1 MTPGE
6 NRPLAAL
13 QHRWKSGRFA
23 PNGAAIPEANEAPYR
38 PLVRG
43 GHLHTLL
50 AYWLARW
57 QRHSRARPRR
67 LLLQDGDQLVLHQQ
81 GPRSWRPGHPVA
93 VLLHGLAGCHQSS
106 YMVRIARKLVV
117 RAVRTYRVDLR
128 GAGAGA
134 LLARGG
140 YSCVCLPDV
149 HAALQQVARWCPGS
163 PIHLI
168 GFSLGGNLALKC
180 AASPPPGPVRLQS
193 VVAVCPPVDTESSSR
208 CLSRGWGRLYDRH
221 FVRCLY
227 RRLLWRKRRR
237 SDVLMGQLEG
247 KPRTLRE
254 FDARWTAPVWGF
266 ASVEA
271 YYQAANSQGD
281 LQQARVPTLVLAAQD
296 DPLVPPEGFLA
307 VRPSPQVTLRL
318 VPGGGHLGFVARGAD
333 DPDRWWMDWRVL
345 EWIEA
350 HRPCAA
356 PGGQASSMRE
366 LTPCLKPGGCDAD

>member
-1 MTPGE
+1 MF
-6 NRPLAAL
+6 
-13 QHRWKSGRFA
+13 QS
-23 PNGAAIPEANEAPYR
+23 
-38 PLVRG
+38 

-50 AYWLARW
+50 AYWLAQW
-57 QRHSRARPRR
+57 QRQVRATPRR
-67 LLLQDGDQLVLHQQ
+67 VRLSDGDQLVLHQQ
-81 GPRSWRPGHPVA
+81 CPCSWRPGDPVA
-93 VLLHGLAGCHQSS
+93 VLLHGLAGCHRSS
-106 YMVRIARKLVV
+106 YMVRMARKLTA
-117 RAVRTYRVDLR
+117 RGVRTYRVDLR

-140 YSCVCLPDV
+140 YSCVCLEDI

-180 AASPPPGPVRLQS
+180 AASPPGEPVRLQS

-227 RRLLWRKRRR
+227 RRLVWRKRRR
-237 SDVLMGQLEG
+237 GDVLMGHLEG
-247 KPRTLRE
+247 KPSTLRE

-266 ASVEA
+266 ASVED
-271 YYQAANSQGD
+271 YYQAANCQGD
-281 LQQARVPTLVLAAQD
+281 LQRARVPTLVLAAED
-296 DPLVPPEGFLA
+296 DPLVPPAGFLA
-307 VRPSPQVTLRL
+307 VTPSSQVTLWL
-318 VPGGGHLGFVARGAD
+318 VPGGGHLGFVARGSK

-350 HRPCAA
+350 HRSRWSPEHRTCSR
-356 PGGQASSMRE
+356 PELQFCGEKGGHH
-366 LTPCLKPGGCDAD
+366 AD